1 MTTVVDIEEAQS
13 KLKLLL
19 AQVREGDEIV
29 IEENGEKIGKIV
41 ATPKR
46 NGGTRRT
53 AGLGQQGV
61 DPTVKKQRVLGLG
74 RGTIWMSE
82 DFNDELPD
90 EFWGFDE
97 DL

>member
-19 AQVREGDEIV
+19 ARVREGDEIV
-29 IEENGEKIGKIV
+29 IEENGEKIGTFV
-41 ATPKR
+41 PTPKR
-46 NGGTRRT
+46 NGGAKPT
-53 AGLGQQGV
+53 AGLGQQSV
-61 DPTVKKQRVLGLG
+61 DPMGKKPRVLGLG

-97 DL
+97 EL